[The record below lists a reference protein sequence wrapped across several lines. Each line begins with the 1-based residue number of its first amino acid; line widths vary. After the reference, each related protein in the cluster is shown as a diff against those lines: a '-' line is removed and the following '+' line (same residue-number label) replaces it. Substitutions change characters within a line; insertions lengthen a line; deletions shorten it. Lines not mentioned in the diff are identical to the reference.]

1 MKIVVPS
8 GERIVGAAVQN
19 PENAPQQIFAEVL
32 THLDQGEG
40 WVQQTESEAVWTFG
54 RLSAH
59 VRLILRDYEYILRCD
74 ITLVTEIRELSP
86 ELLSRMNDL
95 NSHAYGWLIW
105 YDPTKKT
112 IVSTYAA
119 AASRSNWWWTWFT
132 LETIPIQ
139 ATVAESVSDE
149 LARLVGGS
157 VAVTTHPARGLRTG
171 VDGWVIAGRMGSREP
186 VASLGHFVTL
196 LDAILIKEAYG
207 IVRPPI
213 DLEFWGNLAAH
224 EVDEDGW
231 TTVRMASHWHPE
243 YGWCWQHAKVAG
255 FTQDSAAMSNEMM
268 EEASSDVALLRL
280 AAEMNSDTGAELLS
294 WPIIGGWVVADYIG
308 LAHVSHLNGSAIENI
323 AVDAHAGFGT
333 SMGISLGQL
342 SQSSNEPDDTTLIAG
357 SVDNHNSTAREV
369 LRTLQNRT
377 GPIGHSYR
385 LPEGYQPSPSI
396 GTFSDSPE
404 NWLMPKHLPL
414 ANFGIFNPA
423 GPTVGSLEVG
433 FRGDQQ
439 DLYLVMR
446 HPFSAECIHM
456 ASADLLLGPAAFSDL
471 IRDWLAGLE
480 WSPLDWVTVVDESI
494 AEAVSEGLRGYASA
508 FHHDV
513 LHEHLTQL
521 IRDKDAWLRVL
532 TKREIEYDLGD
543 VGDWVQLVSKES
555 NGWEYQVFIRSAWE
569 GAKIFG
575 DGGAAG
581 LAEVTADFFRRA
593 VMKRCLEDLEVAR
606 GGEGPP
612 IAPFG
617 YELGA

>member
-8 GERIVGAAVQN
+8 GQRIVGAAVQN
-19 PENAPQQIFAEVL
+19 PESAPQQIFAEVL

-40 WVQQTESEAVWTFG
+40 WAQQTKYESVWTFG

-59 VRLILRDYEYILRCD
+59 LRLIPRDDEHILRCD
-74 ITLVTEIRELSP
+74 ITLVTGIQELSP
-86 ELLSRMNDL
+86 VLLSRMNDL
-95 NSHAYGWLIW
+95 NAHAYGWLIW
-105 YDPTKKT
+105 YDSTSQT

-119 AASRSNWWWTWFT
+119 AASRNNWWWTWFT

-139 ATVAESVSDE
+139 ATVAESVADE
-149 LARLVGGS
+149 LARLADGS
-157 VAVTTHPARGLRTG
+157 VAMTTHPTRGLRNG

-196 LDAILIKEAYG
+196 LDAILVKEAYG
-207 IVRPPI
+207 IVRPAVE
-213 DLEFWGNLAAH
+213 LEFWGNFAAH

-231 TTVRMASHWHPE
+231 TAVRMASHWHPE

-255 FTQDSAAMSNEMM
+255 FTQDSAAMSNGIV

-280 AAEMNSDTGAELLS
+280 AAEMNSETGAELLS

-308 LAHVSHLNGSAIENI
+308 LAHISHLNGCAIENI

-342 SQSSNEPDDTTLIAG
+342 SQSSNDLDNTALIAG
-357 SVDNHNSTAREV
+357 SKDNHNLTVREA

-385 LPEGYQPSPSI
+385 SPEGPQPYPSV
-396 GTFSDSPE
+396 GSFSDSPD
-404 NWLMPKHLPL
+404 NWLMPKHLLL

-433 FRGDQQ
+433 IRGNQQ

-446 HPFSAECIHM
+446 HPFSAKCIHL
-456 ASADLLLGPAAFSDL
+456 ASADLILGTAAFAEF
-471 IRDWLAGLE
+471 IRDWLARLD
-480 WSPLDWVTVVDESI
+480 WSPLDWIAMVHGSI
-494 AEAVSEGLRGYASA
+494 VEAVSEGLREFAST

-513 LHEHLTQL
+513 LHEQLTQL
-521 IRDKDAWLRVL
+521 IRDQDAWLRVS
-532 TKREIEYDLGD
+532 TQREIEHDLGD
-543 VGDWVQLVSKES
+543 AGDWAQLVSEES
-555 NGWEYQVFIRSAWE
+555 NGWEYQLFVRSAWE

-575 DGGAAG
+575 GGDDPSVAQG
-581 LAEVTADFFRRA
+581 VADLFRTA

-606 GGEGPP
+606 AGKGPAL
-612 IAPFG
+612 APFG
-617 YELGA
+617 YEPSA